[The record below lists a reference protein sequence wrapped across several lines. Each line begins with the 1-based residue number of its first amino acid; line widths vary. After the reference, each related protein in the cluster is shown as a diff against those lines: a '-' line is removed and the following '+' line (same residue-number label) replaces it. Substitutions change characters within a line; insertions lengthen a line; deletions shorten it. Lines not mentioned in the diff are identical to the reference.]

1 MSGANQIWAFMR
13 FLMVGGGFSL
23 GYAIVTA
30 GLINFVNAPALPT
43 SVIVYLLCIP
53 LAFLAQ
59 KKFTFRD
66 DQSGKSALL
75 IYGATQVGSLAVVSA
90 ITSRFVSKSFV
101 IDTGLFLVTAG
112 AAAVISYLICR
123 YVIFRPQSG

>member
-1 MSGANQIWAFMR
+1 MSKPNQLWAFMR
-13 FLMVGGGFSL
+13 FLMVGGSFSL

-43 SVIVYLLCIP
+43 SVVVYLVCIP

-66 DQSGKSALL
+66 DQSGTSALL
-75 IYGATQVGSLAVVSA
+75 IYGATQVVSLVVVSA
-90 ITSRFVSKSFV
+90 ITSRFVTKNFV
-101 IDTGLFLVTAG
+101 VDTVLFLVTAG

>member
-1 MSGANQIWAFMR
+1 MSNPNQLWAFMR

-23 GYAIVTA
+23 GYALVTA
-30 GLINFVNAPALPT
+30 GLINFVNAPALPA
-43 SVIVYLLCIP
+43 SVVVYLLCIP

-75 IYGATQVGSLAVVSA
+75 IYGATQVGSLVVVSA
-90 ITSRFVSKSFV
+90 ITSRFVTKNFAV
-101 IDTGLFLVTAG
+101 DTGLFLVTAG